1 MVLVTLSQFLR
12 ACGRVVPAFV
22 AIVGTGAEE
31 LARARVA
38 YKLDCVNLGYGRT
51 IGGIAYETAPPP
63 LRGLD
68 KTDLDLDFAHNEARL
83 FRVDLAFQW
92 LKF

>member
-22 AIVGTGAEE
+22 GIVGTGAEE
-31 LARARVA
+31 LARTGGGHE
-38 YKLDCVNLGYGRT
+38 LDCMNLGYGRT
-51 IGGIAYETAPPP
+51 IGSIAYESAPPP

-68 KTDLDLDFAHNEARL
+68 KTDLNLDFTDNEARL
-83 FRVDLAFQW
+83 FRVDLAF
-92 LKF
+92 